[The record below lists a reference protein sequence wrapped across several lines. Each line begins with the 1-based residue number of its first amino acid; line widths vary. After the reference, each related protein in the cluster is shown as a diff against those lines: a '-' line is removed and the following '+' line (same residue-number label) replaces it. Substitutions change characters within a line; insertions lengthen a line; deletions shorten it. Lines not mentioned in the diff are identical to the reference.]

1 MYFLKFLGKCWQGVF
16 GSHFFKVSWDFW
28 GQYYLLLAMHPFP
41 WYITMFTVWYPPKHV
56 KSYFVPVSMEA
67 FSRWS
72 YWMHMATH
80 EYLIL
85 DECWRWIQHSGVNGK
100 LFWIPHP
107 VDVWNGSCLTLP
119 CTCRWWG
126 PPQRL
131 GTTKQA
137 NRIFSKTDRETRNC
151 LNVVTWLQTNP
162 QIFWYALISPHVM
175 SGTVDVPVALDEVDF
190 AVPKCIWIKSIKCS
204 TCSKCNNG
212 YTFDIITYI

>member
-1 MYFLKFLGKCWQGVF
+1 MTCYGEMRSVATRTIPGTLQETNQASFFFCTGSMFMILLCTFWSSWVTVDKECLEV

-85 DECWRWIQHSGVNGK
+85 DECWRWIQHTGVNANCFEF
-100 LFWIPHP
+100 LIPLMS
-107 VDVWNGSCLTLP
+107 GMARALP
-119 CTCRWWG
+119 CLARAG
-126 PPQRL
+126 D
-131 GTTKQA
+131 GVH
-137 NRIFSKTDRETRNC
+137 
-151 LNVVTWLQTNP
+151 LNVLEQPNRQTG
-162 QIFWYALISPHVM
+162 F
-175 SGTVDVPVALDEVDF
+175 
-190 AVPKCIWIKSIKCS
+190 
-204 TCSKCNNG
+204 
-212 YTFDIITYI
+212 